1 MSDLHDVAKYIFI
14 NEEGEFRSGWRVLAF
29 FICFIICTALL
40 FSLTRAFATLF
51 PSLSSLVIE
60 PSSEYINRDVLIYLG
75 VSNARNLAAAALS
88 SAICA
93 KILERRSFGS
103 IGFRFHR
110 EWARDFLLG
119 SLMGA
124 SALAIVVGIGVG
136 FGAIGF
142 DVLTR
147 NWKSLLAGFL
157 VTSAFFVIAGAT
169 EELLFRGF
177 PFQALVHNLGA
188 ARAITITSILFGLA
202 HISNPSA
209 STFSTINTIL
219 AGVWLGLAY
228 LRTRSLWLPTGLH
241 WSWNFAMVFVFGLP
255 VSGFTTL
262 GQLSWLRGTIG
273 EPAWVSGGSYGPEA
287 GLAAT
292 AGLILSTLA
301 IYKGGL
307 FSASEEMLAAI
318 THGKPEPAFV
328 SVTPAEDGSS
338 PSATESQGMERG

>member
-29 FICFIICTALL
+29 FICFFVCAALL
-40 FSLTRAFATLF
+40 FSLARAFATLF
-51 PSLSSLVIE
+51 PSLSFLVIE
-60 PSSEYINRDVLIYLG
+60 PSSEYLSRDVLINLG
-75 VSNARNLAAAALS
+75 ISNARNLAAAALS

-93 KILERRSFGS
+93 RILEHRSFGS
-103 IGFRFHR
+103 VGFRFHR
-110 EWARDFLLG
+110 GWPRDFLLG

-124 SALAIVVGIGVG
+124 SSLAIVVGIGVG
-136 FGAIGF
+136 LGALKF
-142 DVLTR
+142 DVQTR

-157 VTSAFFVIAGAT
+157 VTSTFFVIAGAT
-169 EELLFRGF
+169 EEFLFRGF
-177 PFQALVHNLGA
+177 PFQALVHNLGG
-188 ARAITITSILFGLA
+188 ARAIIITSFLFGLA
-202 HISNPSA
+202 HVSNPSA

-219 AGVWLGLAY
+219 AGIWLGVAY
-228 LRTRSLWLPTGLH
+228 LRTRNLWLPTGLH

-262 GQLSWLRGTIG
+262 GQLAWLRGTAG
-273 EPAWVSGGSYGPEA
+273 EPMWVSGGSYGPEA

-307 FSASEEMLAAI
+307 FSASGEMLAAI
-318 THGKPEPAFV
+318 KHGKPEPAFV
-328 SVTPAEDGSS
+328 SVTPAEDRSS
-338 PSATESQGMERG
+338 ASSTESHGTERE

>member
-29 FICFIICTALL
+29 FICFIVCAALL
-40 FSLTRAFATLF
+40 FSLTKAFATLF
-51 PSLSSLVIE
+51 PSFAFLVTE
-60 PSSEYINRDVLIYLG
+60 PSSESINRDVLIYLG
-75 VSNARNLAAAALS
+75 VSNGRNLAAAAVS

-93 KILERRSFGS
+93 RILERRSFGS

-110 EWARDFLLG
+110 GWARDFLLG

-136 FGAIGF
+136 FGALSF

-177 PFQALVHNLGA
+177 PFQALVHNLGD

-209 STFSTINTIL
+209 STFSTINTVL
-219 AGVWLGLAY
+219 AGAWLGLAY

-262 GQLSWLRGTIG
+262 GQLAWLRGTAG

-292 AGLILSTLA
+292 AGLVLSTLA

-307 FSASEEMLAAI
+307 FSASQEMLTAI
-318 THGKPEPAFV
+318 RHGEREPAFV
-328 SVTPAEDGSS
+328 RVTPAQDGTSGSAAELHSS
-338 PSATESQGMERG
+338 ERE